1 MMNDELKNKI
11 AIDLKVR
18 TRMFSLR
25 VIKMYGTLKSDTTSQ
40 TIGKQVL
47 RSATSVGAHYR
58 EGIRSRSD
66 AEIISKWSGALQELE
81 ETAYW
86 FELLIGAEIV
96 PESKL
101 AELVKECDELIA
113 ILTASVKTIKGR
125 NHA

>member
-1 MMNDELKNKI
+1 MNDELKNKI

>member
-1 MMNDELKNKI
+1 MMNDELKSKTP
-11 AIDLKVR
+11 IDLKVR
-18 TRMFSLR
+18 TRTFSLR

-58 EGIRSRSD
+58 EGIRARSD

-125 NHA
+125 AHA